1 MKGELTIY
9 KQAINFLFFLA
20 SLHKQVDDIFVH
32 IQKKKKK
39 KKKKLEINN
48 GRYVISLFQKKI
60 FM

>member
-39 KKKKLEINN
+39 KNLKLTMED
-48 GRYVISLFQKKI
+48 
-60 FM
+60 M

>member
-1 MKGELTIY
+1 MFQNERELTIY

-39 KKKKLEINN
+39 KLKLKK
-48 GRYVISLFQKKI
+48 VD
-60 FM
+60 M